1 MKTAQL
7 IAKSLQRLRDAKHIS
22 YKVLEKRQFPEP
34 YERTNDVHVEITL
47 TTRFDQKLRKVVKGT
62 DKIPE
67 VDVMEEIKK
76 EQRDA
81 LNRGKDCAKGSELKV
96 FPNVEPI
103 I

>member
-1 MKTAQL
+1 MGLTEQVVKT
-7 IAKSLQRLRDAKHIS
+7 
-22 YKVLEKRQFPEP
+22 V
-34 YERTNDVHVEITL
+34 
-47 TTRFDQKLRKVVKGT
+47 DQKLRKVVKGT

-103 I
+103 IQVPYYFIKVKAPVIPVLFLSVTL